1 MDFDKLFEK
10 YLRNWMK
17 KNTQFT
23 PDEAEDMLPELYEEW
38 VTSPCKEIGGI
49 TPEQYFL
56 NITDPKELVEE
67 LIRENEGDSNACSLL
82 GDRIC
87 EVPQCAPY
95 IIDII
100 KKGEN
105 EKLVVECM
113 NLLDDMGAEQPLDIY
128 VQFIANE
135 NAPEGI
141 RETACEILKTNANE
155 VKDSLFPLILGASE
169 DLKEILGDI
178 LCLADRDERTF
189 NLLRDLFLNGKNVP
203 FAAGLIAKYG
213 DERAASYLYPA
224 LDVCNY
230 LEFIEIRNAIES
242 LGGVVDDNIR
252 DWSDDEFYKALKGIK

>member
-10 YLRNWMK
+10 FLRDWMK
-17 KNTQFT
+17 KNTALT
-23 PDEAEDMLPELYEEW
+23 PDEAEDMIPELYEEW

-56 NITDPKELVEE
+56 NITDPKALIEELVK
-67 LIRENEGDSNACSLL
+67 ENEGDGNACSLL

-87 EVPQCAPY
+87 EVPECAPY

-100 KKGEN
+100 EKSDN
-105 EKLVVECM
+105 EKLIVECM
-113 NLLDDMGAEQPLDIY
+113 NLLTDMGVEHPLDLY
-128 VQFIANE
+128 VQFIKE
-135 NAPEGI
+135 ESIPEGI
-141 RETACEILKTNANE
+141 KETACEVLKDNANQ
-155 VKDSLFPLILGASE
+155 VKERLFPLILGASE
-169 DLKEILGDI
+169 NLKEILGDI

-189 NLLRDLFLNGKNVP
+189 NLLRDLFLNGRNVP

-242 LGGVVDDNIR
+242 LGGVVDDNMR
-252 DWSDDEFYKALKGIK
+252 DWSEDEFYKALKGIK